1 MAALEE
7 RRSCGELANSGPVL
21 IRFVSALNKRGS
33 VRLRKHTLGMRNLD
47 ETTEHVG
54 GPK

>member
-7 RRSCGELANSGPVL
+7 RGSCSELANLGPVL

-33 VRLRKHTLGMRNLD
+33 LRLRKHTLGMKNLT
-47 ETTEHVG
+47 ETTEHVA